1 MSRFQLSG
9 LCLTGCLSLMLCL
22 LSETAVLAQETAP
35 PVIGSESVNRQS
47 VSSQQQE
54 TPAETSQEISQKTDS
69 VHPGINKNFL
79 DPNLDAEE
87 WSKRFVMES
96 REVFTARNEVLDAL
110 ELKPGMRVADIGAG
124 TGLYATLFADQVG
137 TTGWVYA
144 VEIAAPFVAHLRD
157 VARKHQQGNVTPVL
171 CDEDTVRLPPESIDL
186 AFTSDVYHHFEYPQ
200 PTLKSILSALKPGGR
215 LVIVDF
221 ERIPGVSREWI
232 LGHVRADKQTV
243 KQEIEQAGFAFDQE
257 KKITGFAENY
267 FLVFRKPSG
276 KPVAE

>member
-1 MSRFQLSG
+1 MSRFCMFQCHMSQYQWSG
-9 LCLTGCLSLMLCL
+9 IPLAGCLGLMLCL
-22 LSETAVLAQETAP
+22 LTGTAAPAQETAAP
-35 PVIGSESVNRQS
+35 PVSSPPAESSAESAAESVR
-47 VSSQQQE
+47 
-54 TPAETSQEISQKTDS
+54 
-69 VHPGINKNFL
+69 PGINKNFL
-79 DPNLDAEE
+79 DPDLDVEE
-87 WSKRFVMES
+87 WSKRFAMES

-171 CDEDTVRLPPESIDL
+171 CDEDAIRLPPESIDL

-200 PTLKSILSALKPGGR
+200 STLKSILSALKPGGR

-243 KQEIEQAGFAFDQE
+243 KQEIEQAGFVFDQE

-267 FLVFRKPSG
+267 FLVFRKP
-276 KPVAE
+276 VAE